1 MDSLPDISMPEVE
14 EVLKEQVDNNIKE
27 EIADIEDNEDLMAE
41 LEKPKLSQAQIFQT
55 PIIKKVNEPK
65 KKRILSEEHKE
76 KLKVARE
83 KALATRRA
91 NAAIKKET
99 KELEKKVKTNKL
111 NKLRKEADE
120 PIDDVEPIK
129 SLPIDILVP
138 EVVKKP
144 MQSVQSHI
152 SQADLEAVALNAII
166 GHEKIRKARKQKK
179 KEAEEITYQQNLLKQ
194 QLSNVMNNKPVK
206 PQFSTN
212 GVWDDFF

>member
-1 MDSLPDISMPEVE
+1 MDSLPDISMPEEE

-120 PIDDVEPIK
+120 PIGFEELVVVETKPIVMP
-129 SLPIDILVP
+129 L
-138 EVVKKP
+138 
-144 MQSVQSHI
+144 QSVQSHI
-152 SQADLEAVALNAII
+152 SQADLETVALNAII

-194 QLSNVMNNKPVK
+194 QLSNVMNNKPLK

>member
-65 KKRILSEEHKE
+65 KKRVLSEEHKE

-120 PIDDVEPIK
+120 PIGFEELVVVETKPIVMP
-129 SLPIDILVP
+129 L
-138 EVVKKP
+138 
-144 MQSVQSHI
+144 QSVQSHI

>member
-120 PIDDVEPIK
+120 PIGFEELVVVETKPIVMP
-129 SLPIDILVP
+129 L
-138 EVVKKP
+138 
-144 MQSVQSHI
+144 QSVQSHI

-194 QLSNVMNNKPVK
+194 QLSNVMNNKPLK

>member
-120 PIDDVEPIK
+120 PIGFEELVVVETKPIVMP
-129 SLPIDILVP
+129 L
-138 EVVKKP
+138 
-144 MQSVQSHI
+144 QSVQSHI

>member
-14 EVLKEQVDNNIKE
+14 EVSKEQVDNNIKE

-120 PIDDVEPIK
+120 PIGFEELVVVETKPIVMP
-129 SLPIDILVP
+129 L
-138 EVVKKP
+138 
-144 MQSVQSHI
+144 QSVQSHI

>member
-14 EVLKEQVDNNIKE
+14 EVLKEQVDNDIKE

-65 KKRILSEEHKE
+65 KKRVLSEEHKE

-120 PIDDVEPIK
+120 PIGFEELVVVETKPIVMP
-129 SLPIDILVP
+129 L
-138 EVVKKP
+138 
-144 MQSVQSHI
+144 QSVQSHI

>member
-1 MDSLPDISMPEVE
+1 MDSLPDISMPEEE

-120 PIDDVEPIK
+120 PIGFEELVVVETKPIVMP
-129 SLPIDILVP
+129 L
-138 EVVKKP
+138 
-144 MQSVQSHI
+144 QSVQSHI

-194 QLSNVMNNKPVK
+194 QLSNVMNNKPLK

>member
-14 EVLKEQVDNNIKE
+14 EVSKEQVDNNIKE

-120 PIDDVEPIK
+120 PIGFEELVVVETKPIVMP
-129 SLPIDILVP
+129 L
-138 EVVKKP
+138 
-144 MQSVQSHI
+144 QSVQSHI

-194 QLSNVMNNKPVK
+194 QLSNVMNNKPLK